1 MIKVIVIIVST
12 FAVLIGMVGV
22 GFSKNIGFD
31 GYDTLKFMTVSLV
44 VGYGLGYELI
54 YKEWKLKKTFI
65 VTCLLPIALGAILY
79 FIP

>member
-12 FAVLIGMVGV
+12 FSVLVGMLGV

-31 GYDTLKFMTVSLV
+31 GYDTLKFMMVSFV

-54 YKEWKLKKTFI
+54 YKEWKLKKTFT